1 MLRGCVPITHLF
13 ATNLAVL
20 LFLENPTV
28 IALTFLWRIGLLR
41 QVFRTKPAPVA
52 YPAPTP

>member
-20 LFLENPTV
+20 LFLKNPTV
-28 IALTFLWRIGLLR
+28 IALTFLWWIGLLR
-41 QVFRTKPAPVA
+41 QAFRTKPAPVA